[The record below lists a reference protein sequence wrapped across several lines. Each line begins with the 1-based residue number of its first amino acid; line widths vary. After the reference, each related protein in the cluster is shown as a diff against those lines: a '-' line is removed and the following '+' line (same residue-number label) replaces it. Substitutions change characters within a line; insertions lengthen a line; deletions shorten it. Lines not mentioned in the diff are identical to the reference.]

1 MCRAFK
7 LQFYMEQDCH
17 FDNCHE
23 KIFGE
28 NFDNCHKKIFGE
40 NFYNGYE
47 KIFGEI
53 KHV

>member
-1 MCRAFK
+1 MK
-7 LQFYMEQDCH
+7 QDCH
-17 FDNCHE
+17 FDNNHITIK